1 MILLDTHA
9 WVWWVGAPE
18 KLSAGARERI
28 DEAKESR
35 QVFVSSFSAW
45 EVALLVARGRL
56 HLATDVDEWLGRC
69 ERLPFLRFV
78 PVDHRIAIR
87 SVRLPPPLHQD
98 PADRIIV
105 ATALAL
111 GAELVT
117 KDERL
122 LNYPMVRTVW

>member
-1 MILLDTHA
+1 VILLDTHA

>member
-1 MILLDTHA
+1 VILLDTHA

-98 PADRIIV
+98 PADRII
-105 ATALAL
+105 AALAL